1 MTLSEG
7 LTDPG
12 GDAGFAGAGGAG
24 GTYCP
29 VKIAATSIAAP
40 LNLSVQGFP

>member
-1 MTLSEG
+1 MTAS
-7 LTDPG
+7 
-12 GDAGFAGAGGAG
+12 FAGAAARAG